1 MNLLKEA
8 AKCIG
13 WLAGSIAG
21 ISAILGAF
29 GFIIHRSQMHLLG
42 LDAFME
48 FDTEFYVQEGA
59 KFIVVLWSLAQKS
72 FLPFLIIIVL
82 FFLPVFFSVHVR
94 SQTFRTL
101 LESAEKLSGQTALA
115 VEGLHPGCHCPS
127 LALSFDDQVRGFSGS
142 ALHPSLV
149 LWGCRY
155 VNRSYCRR
163 NKDIKKMGHPTGNGE
178 TH

>member
-8 AKCIG
+8 AKFIG

-82 FFLPVFFSVHVR
+82 FFLPVFFLFMSVRKRFEPFLNRLKNFQDKRPWLWKACILVAIVFPLLFHLMTR
-94 SQTFRTL
+94 FEAFRVPLSIHHLFYGDADTS
-101 LESAEKLSGQTALA
+101 SAVIAQETKIL
-115 VEGLHPGCHCPS
+115 
-127 LALSFDDQVRGFSGS
+127 
-142 ALHPSLV
+142 
-149 LWGCRY
+149 
-155 VNRSYCRR
+155 
-163 NKDIKKMGHPTGNGE
+163 KMGHPTGNGE